1 MLIPIMLI
9 PNKIT
14 VTYDATSPD
23 GKKYS
28 EKTESNAVNT
38 EILTYSVSK
47 EIRSDKTAVRAGE
60 TVRYTATLTND
71 SAAELFDIFFRVP
84 QPENASFVTG
94 SVKINKTAQPS
105 CNPITG
111 FYIPDI
117 NTGET
122 VVIEYAIKAEKPTAT
137 PATQFATFDYTVN
150 DPVRGNAEYSENT
163 DKILLNVMEKINDTF
178 QIVIRRTEYFATGN
192 YIYPCRNC
200 CDCSDFCNR
209 CGCYDCCDCCC
220 CDCFRDY

>member
-1 MLIPIMLI
+1 MLI

-14 VTYDATSPD
+14 VTYDAISPD

-47 EIRSDKTAVRAGE
+47 KIRSDKTAVRAGE

-71 SAAELFDIFFRVP
+71 SAAELVDIFFKVP

-137 PATQFATFDYTVN
+137 PVTQFATFDYTVN

-163 DKILLNVMEKINDTF
+163 DKILLNIMEKINDTF
-178 QIVIRRTEYFATGN
+178 QIVIRRTEYFATRN